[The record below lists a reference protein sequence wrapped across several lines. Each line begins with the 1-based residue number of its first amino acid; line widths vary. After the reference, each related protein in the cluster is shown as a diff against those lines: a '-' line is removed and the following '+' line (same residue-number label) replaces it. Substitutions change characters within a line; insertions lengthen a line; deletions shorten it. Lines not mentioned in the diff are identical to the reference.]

1 MSQAGSL
8 GGGIIP
14 PGGVVETLTGNTGG
28 PVGPNGSGNI
38 NVVGDG
44 ITIDVSG
51 NPGTNTLTISSLAS
65 SVAFSAYL
73 SATESNVTGDG
84 TTFQVPYDST
94 YFNNG
99 AAFDTTGSVFIAPQ
113 DGEYCFSVNMFLED
127 IDVLAT
133 SGQVDLN
140 VNSGGAIHNITNW
153 NVSTVGDINGES
165 LLNGFRILSLS
176 ANDTV
181 GVQVTVSNTTLTID
195 VNGGAL
201 TDCVFEG
208 FLVASVGGGA
218 NLTFDADT
226 GSAVPAANVINVFGN
241 GSNVTT
247 SAAGN
252 TITIDADGFV
262 WNEITVV
269 GPTAMAVENGYIA
282 NNVALVT
289 LTLPAIATVG
299 DIIRVEGKGS
309 GLWTIAQQAGQSIRI
324 GDSST
329 TVGVGGSLT
338 ATDAGDG
345 VGLLCITANTGWMV
359 TGGTGTIDWV

>member
-1 MSQAGSL
+1 MSQITSYGF
-8 GGGIIP
+8 GVFP
-14 PGGVVETLTGNTGG
+14 PGAVVETLTGNSGG
-28 PVGPNGSGNI
+28 AVGPDGANNI

-44 ITIDVSG
+44 VTIDVAG
-51 NPGTNTLTISSLAS
+51 NPGTNTLTISSLAN

-73 SATESNVTGDG
+73 SATQSDVTGDG
-84 TTFQVPYDST
+84 TVYPIPYNST

-99 AAFDTTGSVFIAPQ
+99 AAFNTGTNVFVAPQ
-113 DGEYCFSVNMFLED
+113 DGEYCFSVNIFLED
-127 IDVLAT
+127 LDAAHT
-133 SGQVDLN
+133 QGQVDLD
-140 VNSGGAIHNITNW
+140 VNGGGAIHMILDW
-153 NVSTVGDINGES
+153 NSSTVGDLNGDS
-165 LLNGFRILSLS
+165 LINGFRILQLS

-181 GVQVTVSNTTLTID
+181 GVQVTVSNGTKTVD
-195 VNGGAL
+195 VNGGVA

-208 FLVASVGGGA
+208 FLVATVGGSST
-218 NLTFDADT
+218 LTFDADT

-252 TITIDADGFV
+252 TITIDADGFI
-262 WNEITVV
+262 WNEVLVV
-269 GPTAMAVENGYIA
+269 GPTAMAVQNGYIA

-289 LTLPAIATVG
+289 LTLPAVAVVG
-299 DIIRVEGKGS
+299 DIVRVEGKGS
-309 GLWTIAQQAGQSIRI
+309 GLWTIAQGAGQSIRI
-324 GDSST
+324 GNSTT

-359 TGGTGTIDWV
+359 TDGTGSINWV